1 MAANNLTIEQSY
13 AFLQALYEEAS
24 GEESSIQ
31 VADTASFISVAT
43 ATLKFGYDTIINSIS
58 QVLGRT
64 IFSIRPY
71 TAKFRGIDVDELKWG
86 SIVRK
91 INFIDGDLEQDDR
104 YNLVDGRSVDQYI
117 ISKPKVLQTN
127 FYGATTYQRHIT
139 IFKDQLDVAFQS
151 AAEFGRFISGVLQ
164 NVEDQLEQVREAEAR
179 AALANFIAGKA
190 SGDSDNVIN
199 VLQVYYD
206 ETGTELS
213 PDTMYADTNYVAF
226 VKWFYSYINTLTE
239 KMAERTINYHINV
252 SGKEIHR
259 HTPADRLK
267 AYMSANV
274 LNSIDANVMSSIFNP
289 DRLRMIDW
297 EKVVFWQNINDPYAI
312 SATPSYLASDGSI
325 TTAQNKVDVTGI
337 LGVLFDEEALGIT
350 RMSTWTQAT
359 PMNAR
364 GGYYNIFYHFTQRMW
379 NDFTENGVIL
389 VADTVT
395 TT

>member
-13 AFLQALYEEAS
+13 AFLQSLYEEAS
-24 GEESSIQ
+24 GEQSTIQ

-71 TAKFRGIDVDELKWG
+71 TAKFRGIDVDEMKWG

-91 INFIDGDLEQDDR
+91 INFVDGDLEQDDR
-104 YNLVDGRSVDQYI
+104 YGLTDGQSVDQYI
-117 ISKPKVLQTN
+117 VRKPKILQTN

-151 AAEFGRFISGVLQ
+151 AAEFGRFISGILQ

-179 AALANFIAGKA
+179 ACLANFIGGKVAGDTA
-190 SGDSDNVIN
+190 NVIN
-199 VLQVYYD
+199 VLQAYKN
-206 ETGTELS
+206 ETGTALT
-213 PDTMYADTNYVAF
+213 PATMWQQDNYVPF
-226 VKWFYSYINTLTE
+226 VKWMYAYINTLTE
-239 KMAERTINYHINV
+239 KLAERTVNYHINV
-252 SGKEIHR
+252 TGKELHR

-274 LNSIDANVMSSIFNP
+274 LNNIDANVLSTVFNP
-289 DRLRMIDW
+289 DRLKMIDW
-297 EKVVFWQNINDPYAI
+297 EKVVYWQNINDPYKI
-312 SATPSYLASDGSI
+312 SVTPSYLLPDGTIQAAAS
-325 TTAQNKVDVTGI
+325 AVTVPNLIG
-337 LGVLFDEEALGIT
+337 LLFDEEALGTT

-379 NDFTENGVIL
+379 NDFTENGIVLI
-389 VADTVT
+389 AAET
-395 TT
+395 T